1 MEEFTLSSV
10 YIIIAS
16 VCAAVAG
23 GVVTWLMY
31 LLRRNAALKIQNDLL
46 TQEFQAGAEKYTKL
60 NNQFDELKKIFANNI
75 LNDSVTG
82 LPGRHVFD
90 DRLQQTI
97 NESRRYQ
104 FNFAVMF
111 LDIDEF
117 RVINDV
123 LGYEI
128 GDGLLKEVGERLQSC
143 IRQVDTI
150 CRYRGDEFVFI
161 LPKLAKGEAAA
172 YVAQRFLDAISQPFV
187 IQQNELFITASIGI
201 SVYPTDGESGKT
213 LLKKADASLHQAKI
227 RGHNIYQ
234 FYRQEMYASGRR
246 ELMLNSHLRNDGVYQ
261 ELAIYYQPLLDTESK
276 KIICMEAILR
286 WHHPDLGLIEP
297 EEFLHLAENNG
308 RILPIGDWVL
318 LHACKQFR
326 AWKDKGFLLQAISV
340 NVSLRQLEN
349 PHFVHKLSQIVAE
362 TGMQPQSLVLEISE
376 AVLLPKLELVE
387 KTLNMLSRLGVL
399 LSIDNFGVGYLALQ
413 HLRSFPVNYLKMDR
427 SLIQD
432 IDANKESAE
441 IVKMIIA
448 LANSLQLILIAD
460 EIENAKQK
468 ELLRQMGC
476 YIMQG
481 HLFSYPRL
489 SHEFTD
495 PVLHDIS
502 EHA

>member
-1 MEEFTLSSV
+1 MEDFNLSSA
-10 YIIIAS
+10 YIIGILG
-16 VCAAVAG
+16 AALLG
-23 GVVTWLMY
+23 CLVTWLVHA
-31 LLRRNAALKIQNDLL
+31 LRRNTAVKVQNALL
-46 TQEFQAGAEKYTKL
+46 TRELQAGAQKHTKL
-60 NNQFDELKKIFANNI
+60 NNEYAELKKIFDNNI
-75 LNDSVTG
+75 LNDSITG

-104 FNFAVMF
+104 FSFAVMF

-117 RVINDV
+117 KVINDV
-123 LGYEI
+123 LGYDI
-128 GDGLLKEVGERLQSC
+128 GDALLKEVGARLQSC

-150 CRYRGDEFVFI
+150 CRYSGDEFVFI

-227 RGHNIYQ
+227 RGQNIYQ
-234 FYRQEMYASGRR
+234 FYRQEMYAAGRR

-261 ELAIYYQPLLDTESK
+261 EFAIYYQPMLDTAAK
-276 KIICMEAILR
+276 KIISMEAILR
-286 WHHPDLGLIEP
+286 WHHPDFGLIEP

-308 RILPIGDWVL
+308 RILPIGDWMI
-318 LHACKQFR
+318 LHACKQFIV
-326 AWKDKGFLLQAISV
+326 WKKAGFLLQTIAV
-340 NVSLRQLEN
+340 KVSLRQLEN
-349 PHFVHKLSQIVAE
+349 PHFVHKLSQIIAD
-362 TGMQPQSLVLEISE
+362 TGMLASSLVLEISE
-376 AVLLPKLELVE
+376 SVLLPKLELVE
-387 KTLNMLSRLGVL
+387 KTLNMLSRLGVR
-399 LSIDNFGVGYLALQ
+399 LSIDNFGIGYLALQ
-413 HLRSFPVNYLKMDR
+413 HLRSFPVNYLKIDR
-427 SLIQD
+427 SLVKD
-432 IDANKESAE
+432 IATNKESAE
-441 IVKMIIA
+441 IAKMIIA

-460 EIENAKQK
+460 GVENANQK

-495 PVLHDIS
+495 QVLHDIS